1 MKQQRRG
8 PGWQRKDLTQ
18 GSNYILS
25 EKVLWA
31 CSLISTAESLMDVQP
46 WTPSSGRSRVRVSAV
61 SHVSTA
67 VQVCWLAGG
76 AGRWAGGCAGQKK
89 TFLWRGG
96 PGVSGWSS
104 SMPNEGLN
112 DGP

>member
-46 WTPSSGRSRVRVSAV
+46 WTPSSGRSRVRVSAL

-76 AGRWAGGCAGQKK
+76 GWQVGGRVCRAEEDVPVERRARCFRMEQLDA
-89 TFLWRGG
+89 
-96 PGVSGWSS
+96 
-104 SMPNEGLN
+104 
-112 DGP
+112 